1 MSSKDVKLKDILS
14 LVKNKR
20 NYQYSF
26 VLKKR
31 AMFDLGLTPKNILNI
46 SMFPHNKNKINPS
59 IKIKK

>member
-1 MSSKDVKLKDILS
+1 MPNKDVKLKDVLS

-31 AMFDLGLTPKNILNI
+31 ALFDLGITPKNILNI
-46 SMFPHNKNKINPS
+46 SMFPIKKINTS